1 MLAKT
6 VIVLVTLR
14 LASGTPSF
22 TESYEYTNVYKC
34 INIKWSSD
42 QLLSGTPGMMALVRT
57 GRT

>member
-22 TESYEYTNVYKC
+22 TVVAEPGFGWATPVVFCCFGESLIFGEGH
-34 INIKWSSD
+34 WFPS
-42 QLLSGTPGMMALVRT
+42 
-57 GRT
+57 